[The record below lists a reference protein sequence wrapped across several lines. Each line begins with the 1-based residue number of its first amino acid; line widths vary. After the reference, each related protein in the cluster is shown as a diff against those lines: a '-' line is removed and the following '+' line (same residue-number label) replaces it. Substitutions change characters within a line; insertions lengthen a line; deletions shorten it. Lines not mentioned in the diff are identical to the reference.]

1 MHPLNDAIMTT
12 ILLDPGHG
20 SDTPGKR
27 SPDGHF
33 REYAYN
39 RYLAIEIR
47 NRLTALGLDARILVP
62 EQNDIPLKER
72 CRRANAVCKEK
83 GSDNVLL
90 ISIHINA
97 SGNGSRWMTA
107 RGWSA
112 FTTKGNTKADTL
124 ATCLY
129 AEAEKYLPNH
139 KIRKDQT
146 DGDPD
151 LEENY
156 YILRHTLCPAVLT
169 ENLFMDNPEDLA
181 FLESDTGSQAII
193 KLHIEGIRQYLA
205 QQ

>member
-1 MHPLNDAIMTT
+1 MT

-47 NRLTALGLDARILVP
+47 NRLAALGLDAIILTT
-62 EQNDIPLKER
+62 EQEDIPLLER
-72 CRRANAVCKEK
+72 CRRANSICKEI
-83 GSDNVLL
+83 GTNQVILL
-90 ISIHINA
+90 SIHINA
-97 SGNGSRWMTA
+97 AGNGNKWMNA
-107 RGWSA
+107 RGWSCY
-112 FTTKGNTKADTL
+112 TTKGKTKADVL
-124 ATCLY
+124 AICLY
-129 AEAEKYLPNH
+129 ESAKIFLPGH
-139 KIRKDQT
+139 RLRTDYI

-151 LEENY
+151 IEENY

-169 ENLFMDNPEDLA
+169 ENLFMDNPQDLA
-181 FLESDTGSQAII
+181 FLESDAGAKAIVN
-193 KLHIEGIRQYLA
+193 LHIEGIKQYLA

>member
-1 MHPLNDAIMTT
+1 MTT

-39 RYLAIEIR
+39 RYLAIETR

-62 EQNDIPLKER
+62 EQNDITLRER

-83 GSDNVLL
+83 GTDNVLL

-97 SGNGSRWMTA
+97 AGNGSRWMTA

-112 FTTKGNTKADTL
+112 YTTKGNTKSLVGKIVSKASSLSTVNGKDAVSTVDSVDTPKP
-124 ATCLY
+124 
-129 AEAEKYLPNH
+129 AED
-139 KIRKDQT
+139 IS
-146 DGDPD
+146 
-151 LEENY
+151 
-156 YILRHTLCPAVLT
+156 
-169 ENLFMDNPEDLA
+169 LF
-181 FLESDTGSQAII
+181 
-193 KLHIEGIRQYLA
+193 
-205 QQ
+205 

>member
-1 MHPLNDAIMTT
+1 MTT

-39 RYLAIEIR
+39 RYLAIETR

-62 EQNDIPLKER
+62 EQNDITLRER

-83 GSDNVLL
+83 GTDNVLL

-97 SGNGSRWMTA
+97 AGNGSRWMTA

-112 FTTKGNTKADTL
+112 YTTKGNTKADTL

-129 AEAEKYLPNH
+129 AAAEKYLHGH

-193 KLHIEGIRQYLA
+193 NLYIEGIRQYLA
-205 QQ
+205 

>member
-72 CRRANAVCKEK
+72 CRRANSVCKEK

-97 SGNGSRWMTA
+97 SGNGSRWMTVW
-107 RGWSA
+107 GYI
-112 FTTKGNTKADTL
+112 FTIA
-124 ATCLY
+124 
-129 AEAEKYLPNH
+129 
-139 KIRKDQT
+139 
-146 DGDPD
+146 
-151 LEENY
+151 
-156 YILRHTLCPAVLT
+156 
-169 ENLFMDNPEDLA
+169 
-181 FLESDTGSQAII
+181 I
-193 KLHIEGIRQYLA
+193 KLIVRFRDSCIIIN
-205 QQ
+205 

>member
-1 MHPLNDAIMTT
+1 MHPLTDAIMTT

-47 NRLTALGLDARILVP
+47 NRLTALGLDARILVL
-62 EQNDIPLKER
+62 EQKDIPLKER

-97 SGNGSRWMTA
+97 SGNGSRWMTS

-112 FTTKGNTKADTL
+112 YTTKGNTKADTL

-129 AEAEKYLPNH
+129 TAAEKYLPSH

-169 ENLFMDNPEDLA
+169 ENLFIDNLEDLA

-193 KLHIEGIRQYLA
+193 NLHIEGIRQYLA